1 MKRLQDL
8 SLRTRMLGAFGVVA
22 ALLLVVGGI
31 GYWGS
36 LAQSNAATSRTNLDD
51 VVRQVDLIRYY
62 DADVSGW
69 QVAVALDAH
78 NAPVTA
84 KDENR
89 VGEIVDKVALAKMLP
104 RFPVNELTPAEQRSF
119 KRVVSDWAWFWR
131 VDDQLFALYSKGDAR
146 SMALAD
152 KITNGPATDAFSA
165 LSDETLALSK
175 SVNARS
181 IQKAHDAAATGST
194 VRLLIV
200 LGSAVALLLACW
212 LGWTITRTLT
222 RRVNRAKSRLTELAQ
237 ATDAQLKPGI
247 EALAV
252 GDLTHE
258 LEIDTTEVTN
268 IPGDEI
274 GDIMRTGEELR
285 GVVVACHL
293 SYNQAVDSMRRLVS
307 DVTSTAVSVGDASEH
322 MATTTDQ
329 SGKAATEVA
338 RAIEHVAAGAERQV
352 RAIEAARRAA
362 DDVASAIERS
372 AENAEQATEVA
383 SQARETAEHGVAA
396 AEHANTA
403 MQAVRASS
411 DAVTTAIRELA
422 TKSEQIGAIVQTI
435 TGIAEQ
441 TNLLALNAAIEAAR
455 AGEQGRGFAVV
466 AEEVRKLAEESQH
479 AAQEISGLIG
489 AIQTETAAVVGVVED
504 GAEKTAD
511 GVSVVEQTR
520 EAFLSIGQAVQ
531 DMTARVAQIAAA
543 AQEVTA
549 SAEEM
554 RQSITE
560 AATVAED
567 SSASAEQVS
576 ASTEE
581 TSASTQEIA
590 ASATEMATSAD
601 KLRELVGQFRLAHTE

>member
-1 MKRLQDL
+1 MNRLHDL

-31 GYWGS
+31 GFWGS
-36 LAQSNAATSRTNLDD
+36 LAQSNADTSRTNLDD

-78 NAPVTA
+78 TAPVTS
-84 KDENR
+84 KDGNR

-104 RFPVNELTPAEQRSF
+104 RFPVKELTPAEQRSF

-131 VDDQLFALYSKGDAR
+131 IDGQLFKHSKGDAR

-152 KITNGPATDAFSA
+152 KITNGTATDSFTA
-165 LSDETLALSK
+165 LSDETLSLSK

-181 IQKAHDAAATGST
+181 LKMAHDASATGST

-222 RRVNRAKSRLTELAQ
+222 RRVSRAKSRLTEIAQ
-237 ATDAQLKPGI
+237 ATDSQLKPGI

-258 LEIDTTEVTN
+258 LEVDTAQATD

-274 GDIMRTGEELR
+274 GDIMRTAEGLR
-285 GVVVACHL
+285 DVIVACHL
-293 SYNQAVDSMRRLVS
+293 SYNQAVESMRRLVS
-307 DVTSTAVSVGDASEH
+307 DVTSTAASVGDASEE
-322 MATTTDQ
+322 MASTTDQ
-329 SGKAATEVA
+329 SGKAATEIA

-362 DDVASAIERS
+362 DDVAGAMERS
-372 AENAEQATEVA
+372 AENTERATEVA

-411 DAVTTAIRELA
+411 EAVTTAIRELA
-422 TKSEQIGAIVQTI
+422 SKSEQIGAIVQTI

-489 AIQTETAAVVGVVED
+489 AIQHETAAVVGVVED
-504 GAEKTAD
+504 GAQKTAD

-520 EAFLSIGQAVQ
+520 EAFVSIGQAVQ
-531 DMTARVAQIAAA
+531 DMTDRVGQIAAA
-543 AQEVTA
+543 AQEITA
-549 SAEEM
+549 SAADM
-554 RQSITE
+554 RRSIGE

-601 KLRELVGQFRLAHTE
+601 KLRELVGQFRLAHTD